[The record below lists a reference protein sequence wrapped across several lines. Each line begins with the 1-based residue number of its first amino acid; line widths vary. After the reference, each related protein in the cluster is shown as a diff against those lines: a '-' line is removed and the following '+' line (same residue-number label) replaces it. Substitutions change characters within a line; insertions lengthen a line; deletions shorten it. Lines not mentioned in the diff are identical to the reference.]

1 MTCWLSWGE
10 GDEERSLRRNLVSDA
25 GRTSAGSVHGRG
37 TPIVDRYPGEAD
49 KLGGE
54 GGLAV
59 PRHGP
64 HAWVPFLHAL
74 VRRAIGSAGRKMTA
88 RPARR
93 GGKEDEV
100 DEQAVF
106 RKVQSVLAER
116 LARDP
121 GEITR
126 ESRLQED
133 LEVDSLDLVDLS
145 MVLEDE
151 YGIDILGG
159 DIGDIVTVG
168 DVVKLV
174 LDRLLEKEGEM
185 K

>member
-1 MTCWLSWGE
+1 MTCWPSWRE
-10 GDEERSLRRNLVSDA
+10 
-25 GRTSAGSVHGRG
+25 
-37 TPIVDRYPGEAD
+37 
-49 KLGGE
+49 GGE
-54 GGLAV
+54 GKPQRGGRFSRFLIAG
-59 PRHGP
+59 RMRRISFP
-64 HAWVPFLHAL
+64 HARERWV
-74 VRRAIGSAGRKMTA
+74 IGSAGRKMTA
-88 RPARR
+88 WPARR

-100 DEQAVF
+100 DEQALF

-151 YGIDILGG
+151 YGIDILEGEV
-159 DIGDIVTVG
+159 GDIVTVG
-168 DVVKLV
+168 DVVRLV
-174 LDRLLEKEGEM
+174 LDRLLQKEGEV

>member
-1 MTCWLSWGE
+1 M
-10 GDEERSLRRNLVSDA
+10 
-25 GRTSAGSVHGRG
+25 
-37 TPIVDRYPGEAD
+37 
-49 KLGGE
+49 
-54 GGLAV
+54 
-59 PRHGP
+59 
-64 HAWVPFLHAL
+64 
-74 VRRAIGSAGRKMTA
+74 
-88 RPARR
+88 
-93 GGKEDEV
+93 
-100 DEQAVF
+100 DEQALF

-151 YGIDILGG
+151 YGIDILEGEV
-159 DIGDIVTVG
+159 GDIVTVG
-168 DVVKLV
+168 DVVRLV
-174 LDRLLEKEGEM
+174 LDRLLQKEGEV